1 MIDPK
6 ELRRLMGQFATGV
19 TIITTRDD
27 TGRPYGLTANAFT
40 SLSLDP
46 PLVLICIDRKAETF
60 SHFYTARAFVVNIL
74 TEGQTDLSTRF
85 AKSGGFKFEGLAY
98 ETNASGVPI
107 LDGTLA
113 HLECALTETHEAGD
127 HVIHVGQVENFAIR
141 GGRPLLFF
149 QGRYRQLTD
158 E

>member
-19 TIITTRDD
+19 TIITTRDVE
-27 TGRPYGLTANAFT
+27 GRPYGLTANAFT

-60 SHFYTARAFVVNIL
+60 SHFYASRCFVVNVL
-74 TEGQTDLSTRF
+74 TDAQQDLSARF
-85 AKSGGFKFEGLAY
+85 AKSGGFKFEGIAY
-98 ETNASGVPI
+98 ETNAVGVPV

-127 HVIHVGQVENFAIR
+127 HVIHVGRVENFAIR

-149 QGRYRQLTD
+149 QGKYRELAGD
-158 E
+158 

>member
-1 MIDPK
+1 MIDPT

-27 TGRPYGLTANAFT
+27 AGRPYGLTANAYT

-46 PLVLICIDRKAETF
+46 PLVLICVDRKAETF
-60 SHFYTARAFVVNIL
+60 PHFPASRCFVVNVL
-74 TEGQTDLSTRF
+74 TEDQQALSSRF
-85 AKSGGFKFEGLAY
+85 AKSGGDKFAGLAY
-98 ETNASGVPI
+98 ETNAVGAPI
-107 LDGTLA
+107 LDATLA
-113 HLECALTETHEAGD
+113 HLECTLIDTHEGGD
-127 HVIHVGQVENFAIR
+127 HVIHVGRVDNFAVR

-149 QGRYRQLTD
+149 QGRYRQLAG

>member
-6 ELRRLMGQFATGV
+6 ELRLLMGQFATGV
-19 TIITTRDD
+19 TVITTRDD

-40 SLSLDP
+40 SLSIDP

-60 SHFYTARAFVVNIL
+60 SHFYASRCFVVNML
-74 TEGQTDLSTRF
+74 AEEQTDLSSRF

-113 HLECALTETHEAGD
+113 HLECALIDTHDAGD
-127 HVIHVGQVENFAIR
+127 HVIHVGRVENFAVR

-149 QGRYRQLTD
+149 QGRYRQLAG

>member
-46 PLVLICIDRKAETF
+46 PLVLICIDRNAETF
-60 SHFYTARAFVVNIL
+60 SHFYTARAFVVNVL
-74 TEGQTDLSTRF
+74 TEEQTELSARF

-98 ETNASGVPI
+98 ETNAAGVPV

-127 HVIHVGQVENFAIR
+127 HVIHVGRVENFAIR

-149 QGRYRQLTD
+149 QGRYGQLAR

>member
-19 TIITTRDD
+19 TIITTRDAE
-27 TGRPYGLTANAFT
+27 GRTYGLTANAFT

-60 SHFYTARAFVVNIL
+60 SHFYASRCFVVNVL
-74 TEGQTDLSTRF
+74 TDAQQDLSARF
-85 AKSGGFKFEGLAY
+85 AKSGGFKFEGIAY
-98 ETNASGVPI
+98 ETNAVGVPV

-127 HVIHVGQVENFAIR
+127 HVIHVGRVENFAIR

-149 QGRYRQLTD
+149 QGKYRELAGD
-158 E
+158 

>member
-6 ELRRLMGQFATGV
+6 ELRLLMGQFATGV
-19 TIITTRDD
+19 TVITTRDD

-60 SHFYTARAFVVNIL
+60 SHFYASRCFVVNVL
-74 TEGQTDLSTRF
+74 TEEQTDLSTRF

-113 HLECALTETHEAGD
+113 HLECALIDTHDAGD
-127 HVIHVGQVENFAIR
+127 HVIHVGEVENFAVR

-149 QGRYRQLTD
+149 QGRYRQLAG

>member
-19 TIITTRDD
+19 TIITTRD
-27 TGRPYGLTANAFT
+27 TEGRPYGLTANAFT

-60 SHFYTARAFVVNIL
+60 SHFYASRSFVVNIL
-74 TEGQTDLSTRF
+74 AEDQQELSTRF
-85 AKSGGFKFEGLAY
+85 AKSGGFKFEGLHY
-98 ETNASGVPI
+98 ETNATGVPV
-107 LDGTLA
+107 LDGTIA
-113 HLECALTETHEAGD
+113 HLECALVETHDAGD
-127 HVIHVGQVENFAIR
+127 HVIHVGQVENFAVR
-141 GGRPLLFF
+141 AGRPLLFF
-149 QGRYRQLTD
+149 QGRYGQLVG

>member
-19 TIITTRDD
+19 TIITTRDFEN
-27 TGRPYGLTANAFT
+27 RPYGLPANAFT

-46 PLVLICIDRKAETF
+46 PLVLICIDRNAETF
-60 SHFYTARAFVVNIL
+60 SHFYASKCFVVNIL
-74 TEGQTDLSTRF
+74 TEQQQELSTRF
-85 AKSGGFKFEGLAY
+85 AKSGGFKFEGVAY
-98 ETNASGVPI
+98 ETNGMGVPV

-113 HLECALTETHEAGD
+113 HLECALIETHEAGD
-127 HVIHVGQVENFAIR
+127 HVIHVGRVENFAVR

-149 QGRYRQLTD
+149 QGRYRQLAGD
-158 E
+158 

>member
-19 TIITTRDD
+19 TIITTRDVE
-27 TGRPYGLTANAFT
+27 GRPYGLTANAFT
-40 SLSLDP
+40 SLSLEP

-60 SHFYTARAFVVNIL
+60 SHFYASRYFVVNVL
-74 TEGQTDLSTRF
+74 TEEQQELSSRF
-85 AKSGGFKFEGLAY
+85 AKSGGFKFEGIAY
-98 ETNASGVPI
+98 ETNGVGVPV

-113 HLECALTETHEAGD
+113 HMECALIETHEAGD
-127 HVIHVGQVENFAIR
+127 HVIHVGEVENFAVR
-141 GGRPLLFF
+141 GGRPLMFF
-149 QGRYRQLTD
+149 QGRYRQLAD

>member
-46 PLVLICIDRKAETF
+46 PLVLICIDRQAETF
-60 SHFYTARAFVVNIL
+60 SHFYASRCFVVNVL
-74 TEGQTDLSTRF
+74 TEGQTDLSSRF

-113 HLECALTETHEAGD
+113 HIECALVETHDAGD
-127 HVIHVGQVENFAIR
+127 HVIHVGQVENFAVR
-141 GGRPLLFF
+141 GGEPLLFF
-149 QGRYRQLTD
+149 QGRYRRLAG

>member
-1 MIDPK
+1 
-6 ELRRLMGQFATGV
+6 MGQFATGV

-74 TEGQTDLSTRF
+74 TEEQTDLSTRF
-85 AKSGGFKFEGLAY
+85 AKSGGFKFEGLPY

-113 HLECALTETHEAGD
+113 HLECALTATHEAGD

-149 QGRYRQLTD
+149 QGRYRQLTG

>member
-60 SHFYTARAFVVNIL
+60 SHFYTARAFVVNVL
-74 TEGQTDLSTRF
+74 TEEQTELSARF
-85 AKSGGFKFEGLAY
+85 AKSGGFKFEGLAF
-98 ETNASGVPI
+98 ETNAAGVPI

-113 HLECALTETHEAGD
+113 HLECVLTETYEAGD
-127 HVIHVGQVENFAIR
+127 HVIHVGRVENFAIR

-149 QGRYRQLTD
+149 QGRYGQLAR